1 LARSAHRGSSR
12 SRPVKW
18 LDRIAKQVK
27 HETVVDRASLD
38 TGPFKADG
46 GFAPLNKVFDG
57 TLEGLLGELAGEVW
71 KDAG

>member
-1 LARSAHRGSSR
+1 M
-12 SRPVKW
+12 
-18 LDRIAKQVK
+18 K